1 MRAKRLYLGHFKQSL
16 NDASSRG
23 SVFKRSNLLGYHR
36 ISLFYD
42 CYRFPVHV
50 KSPHG
55 SKKWKQQEEE
65 LKRSFQKLIHSD
77 GYFVMAFYLC
87 ICEAI
92 WFWFWSGRLFW
103 FGFVFDAFL
112 LVLLCFGHRR
122 FINLHNG
129 FQTGGQD
136 GKGREYDQEA
146 MGLEC
151 MFIVWMCQKL
161 REHRDEYERSGG
173 GMRKWP
179 TGSWF
184 YIPSIVKC
192 RQKTDRNNDRK

>member
-1 MRAKRLYLGHFKQSL
+1 MGFKLVGFIFDIQLACIHIGKAQKCDTS
-16 NDASSRG
+16 
-23 SVFKRSNLLGYHR
+23 FK
-36 ISLFYD
+36 
-42 CYRFPVHV
+42 V
-50 KSPHG
+50 
-55 SKKWKQQEEE
+55 
-65 LKRSFQKLIHSD
+65 
-77 GYFVMAFYLC
+77 
-87 ICEAI
+87 
-92 WFWFWSGRLFW
+92 
-103 FGFVFDAFL
+103 
-112 LVLLCFGHRR
+112 LVLMARGDAG
-122 FINLHNG
+122 IV
-129 FQTGGQD
+129 GQQ
-136 GKGREYDQEA
+136 GIQREEYDQEA